1 MSCVRS
7 GGGRRFEAE
16 EQQPLPALP
25 LTTPDRR
32 TDGARR
38 RARHAVPYRVVTC
51 HGGEGAALGGR
62 AAGEAWAGGAR
73 LLAARGVR
81 AFEHDF
87 ITGELLHDA
96 LFWHVV
102 CTMPTTTCDTL
113 PAIDCSRGF
122 RASEASAASAAL
134 RMCGFVVLRSALSQ
148 AHVAQ
153 LTEAYVRHEP
163 TLAAADLRDGRKE
176 QLLPFAPPFT
186 DNALL
191 HSPVWTEVAA
201 EYLGATELALDA
213 LTAVLAP
220 LNSPAQALHRDV
232 HAGPAAVLS
241 VQIPLV
247 DLPRGGGGALVLQ
260 PASHLAPEV
269 ECNATALP
277 SPVEVSM
284 TTGSAIVYD
293 ARLCHYGSANTVVAG
308 VRPVLYLL
316 LRKTDLGT
324 TSDGF
329 PYTTGYEPL
338 ELMLRHGGGATG
350 GLGTVQ
356 RYRRAFRWKRA
367 ARLGSNRSADESE
380 EPEEEE
386 GSMLLFPLRA
396 LSAYTS
402 EGFVPHRGP
411 VRHDP
416 RSDDDSFGAL
426 NVNA

>member
-1 MSCVRS
+1 
-7 GGGRRFEAE
+7 
-16 EQQPLPALP
+16 
-25 LTTPDRR
+25 
-32 TDGARR
+32 
-38 RARHAVPYRVVTC
+38 
-51 HGGEGAALGGR
+51 
-62 AAGEAWAGGAR
+62 
-73 LLAARGVR
+73 
-81 AFEHDF
+81 
-87 ITGELLHDA
+87 
-96 LFWHVV
+96 
-102 CTMPTTTCDTL
+102 MPTCDTL

-122 RASEASAASAAL
+122 HALEASAASAAL

-153 LTEAYVRHEP
+153 LTKAYVRHEP

-186 DNALL
+186 ADALL

-269 ECNATALP
+269 ECDATALP
-277 SPVEVSM
+277 PPVEVSM
-284 TTGSAIVYD
+284 ATGSAIVYD

-308 VRPVLYLL
+308 LRPVLYLP
-316 LRKTDLGT
+316 LRKADLGM

-367 ARLGSNRSADESE
+367 ARLGSNRSADETE

-386 GSMLLFPLRA
+386 AGMLLFPLRA
-396 LSAYTS
+396 LSAYS
-402 EGFVPHRGP
+402 
-411 VRHDP
+411 
-416 RSDDDSFGAL
+416 SDGL
-426 NVNA
+426 